1 MKHSF
6 PIKATQI
13 MTGIGMAAA
22 LAFLTSG
29 CASLPP
35 PTAQMAVS
43 KAAIDNA
50 SNAGATEL
58 APLQL
63 RSARDKMDAAER
75 AISAQDYMLAKQLSE
90 EAEVDAQLAFITSRS
105 LKTQRS
111 AQELQEGNRVLRQ
124 EIDRN
129 TQ

>member
-1 MKHSF
+1 MKNTF
-6 PIKATQI
+6 LIKATQLI
-13 MTGIGMAAA
+13 NGIGIAAA
-22 LAFLTSG
+22 VAFLPAG

-35 PTAQMAVS
+35 PTEQMAVS
-43 KAAIDNA
+43 KAAITNA
-50 SNAGATEL
+50 SNAGGTEF

-63 RSARDKMDAAER
+63 QSARDKMDAAER
-75 AISAQDYMLAKQLSE
+75 AMNSQDYVLAKQLSE

-105 LKTQRS
+105 MKTQRS

-129 TQ
+129 AQ